1 MLLVIT
7 ISVLTRFNKL
17 TVLLEYIIL
26 IAIAITWEK
35 LPILDLTL
43 PYI

>member
-1 MLLVIT
+1 MLLVTT
-7 ISVLTRFNKL
+7 ISGLTRFNKL

-26 IAIAITWEK
+26 IAMAIIWEK
-35 LPILDLTL
+35 LPILVLTL